1 MPVTVATLSIAPV
14 KGLGLQHPHEV
25 RVAAHGV
32 VGDRR
37 YAMVDEHG
45 RLANGKKFGPLVRV
59 AATFDDD
66 PERLVLHLP
75 DGTQIGGEVSLGEPC
90 EAVFYGSPRAG
101 RLVEGGYAEA
111 LSELAGEQVR
121 LMRMPDG
128 EGIDRPEEGA
138 VSLQSVGG
146 LESLA
151 QAGGLDHALDGRRFR
166 MTFTLDG
173 VEPYAEDS
181 WMGRRVRLGDTVVVV
196 PEGNIGRCV
205 VTTYD
210 PDSGVKS
217 FDTLK
222 VLASTRG
229 HLPSTEPLPFGV
241 HARVL
246 RGGVVRVGDPVSLED

>member
-1 MPVTVATLSIAPV
+1 MPATVATLSIAPV

-37 YAMVDEHG
+37 YAMVDQHG

-59 AATFDDD
+59 AATYDDD

-75 DGTQIGGEVSLGEPC
+75 DGTQVGGEVSLGGPC
-90 EAVFYGSPRAG
+90 EAVFYGSPRTG
-101 RLVEGGYAEA
+101 LLVEGGYAKA
-111 LSELAGEQVR
+111 LSDLAGEPLR
-121 LMRMPDG
+121 LLRMPDG
-128 EGIDRPEEGA
+128 EGIDRPDEGA

-151 QAGGLDHALDGRRFR
+151 QAAGLDETVDGRRFR

-173 VEPYAEDS
+173 VEPHAEDS
-181 WMGRRVRLGDTVVVV
+181 WMGRRVRLGEAVVV

-210 PDSGVKS
+210 PDTGVKS

-222 VLASTRG
+222 LIATTRG
-229 HLPSTEPLPFGV
+229 HLPTTEELPFGV
-241 HARVL
+241 HARVVQA
-246 RGGVVRVGDPVSLED
+246 GVVRVGDPVSFED